1 MTAVQTQNVLAA
13 LPPWA
18 AVLVWISAIVGA
30 AIFVYRRITGATR
43 PKPDADEE
51 STDPTAPD
59 ATETSAVPSAFFVD
73 PTTDRPGIP
82 LRDSPAAP
90 EAPTGSPA
98 DPPAEAPA
106 ATADRPAAPA
116 APVGSSGSSG
126 SSGPEAGTSGSTRA
140 GYFAPSG
147 QEGTGD
153 PSTGVRRLTVAEAL
167 RGVDM
172 PCGLSPVIDGS
183 VSIPNPFR
191 VAFLTTTSDAATVGA
206 SMGDELE
213 RLGYQ
218 LTTATATEVLAR
230 KPGIEL
236 RVVLY
241 PAPAK
246 ATRGLDQLFPVA
258 PSGSVGIE
266 FST

>member
-1 MTAVQTQNVLAA
+1 MTAVQTPNVIAV

-18 AVLVWISAIVGA
+18 AALVWILALGGA
-30 AIFVYRRITGATR
+30 GLFVYRRITGASK
-43 PKPDADEE
+43 PKAVDPDEAADDAT
-51 STDPTAPD
+51 STDIGASPG
-59 ATETSAVPSAFFVD
+59 VPSAFFVD
-73 PTTDRPGIP
+73 PTTQRPGIP
-82 LRDSPAAP
+82 LSSTPPGPVPPAA
-90 EAPTGSPA
+90 APPTITPSTAPPSTAGAP
-98 DPPAEAPA
+98 DPTE
-106 ATADRPAAPA
+106 AAPSTP
-116 APVGSSGSSG
+116 APVEPTAASG
-126 SSGPEAGTSGSTRA
+126 RA
-140 GYFAPSG
+140 GYFAAGGPSASDPV
-147 QEGTGD
+147 TG
-153 PSTGVRRLTVAEAL
+153 PKRLTVAEAL
-167 RGVDM
+167 RGIDM
-172 PCGLSPVIDGS
+172 PSGLSPVIDGS

-191 VAFLTTTSDAATVGA
+191 VAFLTTVADAATVG
-206 SMGDELE
+206 SSLGDELE

-258 PSGSVGIE
+258 PPGSVGIE